1 MQQLSQKLLGL
12 VFSWQFPKQPRTYRS
27 VQDDIWLGQEV
38 QHRASLLF
46 PREMLPRQDK
56 LSPTL
61 PVSSLK
67 GLKTTS
73 LKWTPAIHPSL
84 LPDSLDWVSEG
95 FSYTQ
100 FSKPNSYTALPH
112 PSRSLS
118 WFTPPGSFCSPSLC
132 ESFVLQC
139 FHFLSLTGLKWLRPR
154 SLSPLS
160 CNTQI
165 TLGR

>member
-27 VQDDIWLGQEV
+27 VQDDIWLRQEV

-61 PVSSLK
+61 PASSLK

-84 LPDSLDWVSEG
+84 LPESLDWSLRVSVIHSSQNPIPPPPCHILQG
-95 FSYTQ
+95 VSPDF
-100 FSKPNSYTALPH
+100 LPQV
-112 PSRSLS
+112 LS
-118 WFTPPGSFCSPSLC
+118 AHQAW
-132 ESFVLQC
+132 V
-139 FHFLSLTGLKWLRPR
+139 
-154 SLSPLS
+154 SPLS
-160 CNTQI
+160 YNAFTSLLWLDWNDWDLRVSVPSPV
-165 TLGR
+165 THR